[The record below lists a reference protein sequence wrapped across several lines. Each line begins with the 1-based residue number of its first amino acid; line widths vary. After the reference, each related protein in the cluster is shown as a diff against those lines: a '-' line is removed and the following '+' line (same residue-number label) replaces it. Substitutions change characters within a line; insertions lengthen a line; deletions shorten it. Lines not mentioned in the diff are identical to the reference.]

1 VPIAAYLA
9 ELLAWAPAEPEP
21 AAPAP
26 DEALMPWEL
35 PVAPDGEPTAAE
47 GAEEAPADE
56 PEPLP
61 WELPMPEPVLP
72 ASGGDDFSF
81 DTFFAEEAPTEAPRA
96 AEPQTEEESEG
107 EDLESFQA
115 WLRGLKR

>member
-1 VPIAAYLA
+1 
-9 ELLAWAPAEPEP
+9 
-21 AAPAP
+21 
-26 DEALMPWEL
+26 
-35 PVAPDGEPTAAE
+35 
-47 GAEEAPADE
+47 
-56 PEPLP
+56 
-61 WELPMPEPVLP
+61 MPEPVLP

-96 AEPQTEEESEG
+96 AEPQTEEESEE